1 MGVYFESNRAA
12 GSDRVVVGSDCAGVE
27 SAVRLEELA
36 KKYCSDKY
44 YAHSYIPFY
53 GSVFMGI
60 EREVKQVLEIGIGY
74 EQMMKPF
81 VPEFVQGS
89 SLKMWRDYF
98 PNATIW
104 GMDNNEEAMDGCRG
118 LERIHTYIGNQGS
131 IWDLLNLVSI
141 SGGEFDVVIDDG
153 SHETK
158 DQIITYKTLEPYM
171 RRGGVYVVEDVR
183 EPEVVKRAIDG
194 VVYRFNKR
202 PDDCLVVVRR

>member
-1 MGVYFESNRAA
+1 VK
-12 GSDRVVVGSDCAGVE
+12 
-27 SAVRLEELA
+27 LEELA
-36 KKYCSDKY
+36 KKYSSDKY

-53 GSVFMGI
+53 ESVFMGI
-60 EREVKQVLEIGIGY
+60 ERGVKQVLEIGIGY
-74 EQMMKPF
+74 EDMMKPF
-81 VPEFVQGS
+81 VPEYVEGS

-98 PNATIW
+98 PNATIY
-104 GMDNNEEAMDGCRG
+104 GMDDNSKAMDGLQG
-118 LERIHTYIGNQGS
+118 LERVRTYIGDQGK
-131 IWDLLNLVSI
+131 ILDLLELVSI

-194 VVYRFNKR
+194 VVYRFMKR
-202 PDDCLVVVRR
+202 PDDVLVVVRR